1 MNLVKTLL
9 RWLLSSLYRVQI
21 SGLEHFREAGDR
33 VLVVA
38 NHTSFL
44 DAVLLAVFLPERLT
58 FAINTRWAKAWW
70 VRPFLT
76 LVNFFPMDP
85 TNPLSIKGLVKHLKD
100 GNKAVIFPEG
110 RITVTGSLMKIYD
123 GTGLVADRSKAVVLP
138 VRIDGAQY
146 TPFSRLRGRVRLRWF
161 PEIRLIVMPARSISP
176 PAEVRGRERR
186 KWAGALLTDV
196 MTGMMFATSNYRRT
210 LFQALLDARRTH
222 GGRHIVVE
230 DIERTPLSYN
240 QLIMRSLI
248 VAGLVRS
255 VSGAG
260 ERVGVLLPSTSA
272 TVVVFLGLSA
282 VGRVPAML
290 NFTVGS
296 RGMLAACETA
306 TIRTVLTSKRFLKLA
321 KLEEAASRLGRR

>member
-9 RWLLSSLYRVQI
+9 RWLLSSLYRVES

-146 TPFSRLRGRVRLRWF
+146 TPFS
-161 PEIRLIVMPARSISP
+161 SC
-176 PAEVRGRERR
+176 
-186 KWAGALLTDV
+186 
-196 MTGMMFATSNYRRT
+196 
-210 LFQALLDARRTH
+210 
-222 GGRHIVVE
+222 
-230 DIERTPLSYN
+230 
-240 QLIMRSLI
+240 
-248 VAGLVRS
+248 VAGCGCAGFPRS
-255 VSGAG
+255 
-260 ERVGVLLPSTSA
+260 
-272 TVVVFLGLSA
+272 GLS
-282 VGRVPAML
+282 
-290 NFTVGS
+290 
-296 RGMLAACETA
+296 
-306 TIRTVLTSKRFLKLA
+306 
-321 KLEEAASRLGRR
+321 